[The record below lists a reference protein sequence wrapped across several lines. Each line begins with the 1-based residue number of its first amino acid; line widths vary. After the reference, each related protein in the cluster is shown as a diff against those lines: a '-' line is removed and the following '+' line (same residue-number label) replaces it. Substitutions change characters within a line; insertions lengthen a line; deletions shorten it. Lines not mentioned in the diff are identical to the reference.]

1 MDIERMKKLLNS
13 KIEVGKKVNEVREV
27 VKNYNKEKQDMY
39 DYTEKLFKP
48 SIKAQ
53 KDIKKAIDD
62 KQDELINQIQI
73 NDELANMKQNQ
84 VIAKLQQNNNKQ
96 DEIITN
102 IQENQKALT
111 KGLSD
116 LIEPYQREI
125 IFRDE
130 LPKMIEDKGSDED
143 LIQLGDDEK
152 DLIELGDDKADEVEP
167 STSKKKIKSLNI
179 DKGIDDDYITF
190 LDGKQLPLPSKV
202 LNENMDIDKIK
213 KQVVSK
219 YNYSQKYITENS
231 TKKGKPFKKLTPS
244 QLHLYNKH
252 KESLEY
258 FNDYFKRLQNIED
271 SKKYVGEGIYTQ
283 KKRNAYKISQNGQY
297 GGLVIDLPK
306 LYGHLKVVAHKNG
319 QKVYDKQADFDTL
332 DLLTKRFNSK
342 KKYSELARS
351 VFNDLNRL
359 SEIPKHRTS
368 KKYSKLGSGVVY
380 YNNPQDL
387 LSRLELLGGSMS
399 AGNNSNDIREEF
411 VNIAHML
418 NKLKVIN
425 NKQMNGIMKNYLF

>member
-1 MDIERMKKLLNS
+1 MKKLLNS

-53 KDIKKAIDD
+53 KNIKKAIDD

-84 VIAKLQQNNNKQ
+84 VIAKLQQNNNRQ

-102 IQENQKALT
+102 IQENQKVLK

-130 LPKMIEDKGSDED
+130 LPKMIEDKGDDED
-143 LIQLGDDEK
+143 LIKFGDNKDDE
-152 DLIELGDDKADEVEP
+152 DLIKFGDDEVEP
-167 STSKKKIKSLNI
+167 STSEKKVKSLNI
-179 DKGIDDDYITF
+179 DKDIDDDYITF
-190 LDGKQLPLPSKV
+190 LDAKQLPLPSEV
-202 LNENMDIDKIK
+202 LYGNMDIDKIK

-219 YNYSQKYITENS
+219 YNYSLKYITENS
-231 TKKGKPFKKLTPS
+231 TKKGEPLKKLKPS
-244 QLHLYNKH
+244 QLNIYQKH
-252 KESLEY
+252 EKSLKY
-258 FNDYFKRLQNIED
+258 FDDYFKRLQNIED

-283 KKRNAYKISQNGQY
+283 KKRNAYKISKNGQY

-332 DLLTKRFNSK
+332 DLLTKRFNNK
-342 KKYSELARS
+342 KKYSELARL

-359 SEIPKHRTS
+359 SEIPIHRTS

-399 AGNNSNDIREEF
+399 AGNDSNDVREEF

-425 NKQMNGIMKNYLF
+425 NKQMNGIIKNYLF

>member
-53 KDIKKAIDD
+53 KNIKKAIDD

-84 VIAKLQQNNNKQ
+84 VMAKLQRNNNKQ

-102 IQENQKALT
+102 IQENQKALK
-111 KGLSD
+111 KGFSD

-130 LPKMIEDKGSDED
+130 LPRMIEDKGSDED
-143 LIQLGDDEK
+143 LIQLGDDE
-152 DLIELGDDKADEVEP
+152 DLIQLGDDKADEVEA
-167 STSKKKIKSLNI
+167 STSKKKVKSLNI

-202 LNENMDIDKIK
+202 LNENMDTDNIK

-219 YNYSQKYITENS
+219 YNYSLKYITENS
-231 TKKGKPFKKLTPS
+231 TKKGEPLKKLKPS
-244 QLHLYNKH
+244 QLNIYQKH
-252 KESLEY
+252 KKSLEY
-258 FNDYFKRLQNIED
+258 FDDYFKRLQNIED

-332 DLLTKRFNSK
+332 DLLTKRFNNK

-359 SEIPKHRTS
+359 SEIPIHRTS

-399 AGNNSNDIREEF
+399 AGNDSNDVREEF

-425 NKQMNGIMKNYLF
+425 NKQMNGIIKNYLF

>member
-53 KDIKKAIDD
+53 KNIKKAIDD

-84 VIAKLQQNNNKQ
+84 VIAKLQRNNNKQ

-102 IQENQKALT
+102 IQENQKALK
-111 KGLSD
+111 KGFSD

-130 LPKMIEDKGSDED
+130 LPRMIEDKGSDED
-143 LIQLGDDEK
+143 LIQLGDDE
-152 DLIELGDDKADEVEP
+152 DLIQLGDDKADEVEA
-167 STSKKKIKSLNI
+167 STSKKKVKSLNI

-202 LNENMDIDKIK
+202 LNENMDTDNIK

-219 YNYSQKYITENS
+219 YNYSLKYITENS
-231 TKKGKPFKKLTPS
+231 TKKGEPLKKLKPS
-244 QLHLYNKH
+244 QLNIYQKH
-252 KESLEY
+252 KKSLEY
-258 FNDYFKRLQNIED
+258 FDDYFKRLQNIED

-319 QKVYDKQADFDTL
+319 WKVYDKQADFDTL
-332 DLLTKRFNSK
+332 DLLTKRFNNK

-359 SEIPKHRTS
+359 SEIPIHRTS

-425 NKQMNGIMKNYLF
+425 NKQMNGIIKNYLF